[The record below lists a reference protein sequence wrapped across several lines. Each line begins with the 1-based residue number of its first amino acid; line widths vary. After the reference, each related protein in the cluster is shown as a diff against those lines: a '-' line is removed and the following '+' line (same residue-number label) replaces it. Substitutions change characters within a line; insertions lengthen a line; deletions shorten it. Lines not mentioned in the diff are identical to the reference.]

1 MSIRKLGSSFNKTKD
16 QKNGGKFIPPSNTLT
31 EEVNTSRRIYIE
43 DYNLLKEMSYVSDKK
58 ITQILDEMAVHYQKS
73 NFGITKLNK
82 ATKHTSKATTN
93 KAIKVPVKFNEY
105 LLTKATELNTNAKQ
119 LLSAMI
125 QDYYNS
131 NMNK

>member
-1 MSIRKLGSSFNKTKD
+1 
-16 QKNGGKFIPPSNTLT
+16 
-31 EEVNTSRRIYIE
+31 
-43 DYNLLKEMSYVSDKK
+43 MSYVSDKK
-58 ITQILDEMAVHYQKS
+58 ITQILDEMAVQYQKS